1 MLVNP
6 IFIYNMYIWHL
17 ARTIAKLTMI
27 TLNGLQFQEYIS
39 EAILLKA
46 IDEVA
51 AQINSDFKGKEP
63 VFLVVLNGAYKFA
76 TELLSRFE
84 GDCEIEFIKMSS
96 YDGTSSTG
104 QVQTHI
110 PLEADLEE
118 REVVIVEDIVDSG
131 NTIEKITQM
140 MVQAGVNKYR
150 IASLFYKPEAYTKE
164 YKIHYVGLEIPNDFI
179 VGYGLDYNGLG
190 RNLNAIYKLKTTKM
204 TNLVLFGPPGAGK
217 GTQASFLK
225 EKYNLVHISTGDVFR
240 YNIKNATEL
249 GTLAKSYIDKGQLVP
264 DSVTIDMLSATVDET
279 PDANGF
285 IFDGFPRTT
294 AQAEALDKL
303 LAEKGTEVSAMIA
316 LEVDDEILVKR
327 LLERGKTSGR
337 KDDADE
343 TVIRNRIKVYYD
355 ETAILKGYYQK
366 QDKYFGVDGVG
377 EINEITTRLSSVIDK
392 L

>member
-39 EAILLKA
+39 EATLLKA

-76 TELLSRFE
+76 TELFSRFE

-118 REVVIVEDIVDSG
+118 REVVIIEDIVDSG

-140 MVQAGVNKYR
+140 MVQSGVNKYR

-303 LAEKGTEVSAMIA
+303 LTEKGTEVSAMIA